1 MKKLEL
7 SEEKA
12 LELYKNADPVFK
24 SLLEENWSKE
34 FFNQEIT
41 DRVRTVQDAFKIAN
55 IDFKSFVS
63 NLKNANLNKDLI
75 STAILQV
82 VAKVLNE
89 GWKPNWNDPNEGKP
103 YSYFVYDKE
112 VGSFVFSHTLCDY
125 ASTGTH
131 LGSRLYFRTR
141 KLAEHAGR
149 TFIEEYNQMLDPHF
163 NN

>member
-7 SEEKA
+7 SDEKA
-12 LELYKNADPVFK
+12 LELYKNADLVFK

-55 IDFKSFVS
+55 IDYKNFVQDLKKSHFREDEIKKRE
-63 NLKNANLNKDLI
+63 LEI
-75 STAILQV
+75 

-112 VGSFVFSHTLCDY
+112 VGGFVFSNAYYDFPFTD
-125 ASTGTH
+125 SS

-141 KLAEHAGR
+141 KLAEYAGR
-149 TFIEEYNQMLDPHF
+149 TFFEEYNQMIK
-163 NN
+163 

>member
-55 IDFKSFVS
+55 IDYKNFVS

-89 GWKPNWNDPNEGKP
+89 GWKPNWKDPNEGKFYP
-103 YSYFVYDKE
+103 YFVYDKE
-112 VGSFVFSHTLCDY
+112 VGGFVFSNSGFDCTYTDT
-125 ASTGTH
+125 A

-141 KLAEHAGR
+141 KLAEYAGR
-149 TFIEEYNQMLDPHF
+149 TFLEEYNQMLDPHF
-163 NN
+163 E